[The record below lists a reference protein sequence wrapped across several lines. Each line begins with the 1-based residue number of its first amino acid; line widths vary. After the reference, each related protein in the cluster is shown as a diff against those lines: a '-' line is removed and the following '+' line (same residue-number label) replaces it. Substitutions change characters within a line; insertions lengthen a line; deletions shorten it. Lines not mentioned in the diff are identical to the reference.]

1 MADVKEGVKVVV
13 EVLVKAVVKV
23 LAKDAWGLVVVVQ
36 VVQELVKAPVNL
48 DVREATNTKIMG

>member
-48 DVREATNTKIMG
+48 DVREATNTKIMR

>member
-36 VVQELVKAPVNL
+36 VVQELVKAPVNM
-48 DVREATNTKIMG
+48 DVREATNTKIIE